1 MSAAVA
7 DSEVLGGSGVVE
19 GDALGAGVVEGDAL
33 GVGGGATAAW

>member
-1 MSAAVA
+1 VTSAAIS

-19 GDALGAGVVEGDAL
+19 GDVL